1 MSPIAI
7 VSIILLLVFAGF
19 LAASE
24 SALTSISR
32 VVIDELEGKRG
43 GALLRKYSAQ
53 PARYLNVILLVRK
66 LCEFTATV
74 LLAVI
79 LLRNYPS
86 AQAMALTVAIMVV
99 LSYVVVG
106 VGPRTL
112 GKQQPHKYAR
122 YGIIVAYGMAFLLGP
137 VTKIL
142 ISVGNAL
149 TPGKGFRSGP
159 FTSEAELRDLVDQ
172 AHERGLVESDEHEM
186 IHSVFELGDTLV
198 RELMVPRTDM
208 VWVEKD
214 KSLRQGLSL
223 ALRSGYSRIPVIG
236 DSIDN
241 IVGIVYVKDL
251 AKRALDHHE
260 SEQSETIEQHMRPAN
275 FVPEIKMA
283 DDLLKE
289 MQKNQIHLAIVVD
302 EYGGTAG
309 IITIED
315 IIEEIVGEIE
325 DEFDDAEIQYTKQ
338 AENAFLFEGRTSLND
353 LLKIIGEEY
362 EPMIEEARGVP
373 LSASCVVHRGEML
386 EILQSARDFL
396 PVDFLTAESILNER
410 DQIIDEGRSSAEA
423 MIATTREDVS
433 RMIEQTS
440 IVQAARDEAQR
451 ILVDARAV
459 AEEERHE
466 VEAYIDARLATL
478 EVILNKTLD
487 AVARG
492 RERLEGAGDNDVL
505 SQLNSDR

>member
-7 VSIILLLVFAGF
+7 ISIIALLVFAGF

-32 VVIDELEGKRG
+32 VVIEEIEGKRG
-43 GALLRKYSAQ
+43 TALLRKYTAQ

-79 LLRNYPS
+79 LLRNYS
-86 AQAMALTVAIMVV
+86 RAQAMALTVAIMVV

-122 YGIIVAYGMAFLLGP
+122 YGIIVAYGLALLLGP
-137 VTKIL
+137 VTKLL
-142 ISVGNAL
+142 IAVGNAL

-172 AHERGLVESDEHEM
+172 AHERGLVESGEHEM

-236 DSIDN
+236 DDIDN

-260 SEQSETIEQHMRPAN
+260 SETTETIEKHMRPAN

-325 DEFDDAEIQYTKQ
+325 DEFDDGEEEFMWLGPDK
-338 AENAFLFEGRTSLND
+338 GRARASLHIED
-353 LLKIIGEEY
+353 LADVLKIEIEKEEY
-362 EPMIEEARGVP
+362 EDIDSIGGLMAQKLGRVP
-373 LSASCVVHRGEML
+373 IAGSTISWHG
-386 EILQSARDFL
+386 F
-396 PVDFLTAESILNER
+396 SITSER
-410 DQIIDEGRSSAEA
+410 PLGRRRRISS
-423 MIATTREDVS
+423 V
-433 RMIEQTS
+433 
-440 IVQAARDEAQR
+440 
-451 ILVDARAV
+451 LV
-459 AEEERHE
+459 
-466 VEAYIDARLATL
+466 
-478 EVILNKTLD
+478 
-487 AVARG
+487 
-492 RERLEGAGDNDVL
+492 ERLVEEIEDAE
-505 SQLNSDR
+505 

>member
-7 VSIILLLVFAGF
+7 ISIILLLAFAGF

-32 VVIDELEGKRG
+32 IVVEELEGKRG
-43 GALLRKYSAQ
+43 GVLLRKYSAQ

-74 LLAVI
+74 LLASI
-79 LLRNYPS
+79 LLRNYSS
-86 AQAMALTVAIMVV
+86 APAMALTVAIMVV

-122 YGIIVAYGMAFLLGP
+122 YGIIVAYGLAFLLGP
-137 VTKIL
+137 VTKLL
-142 ISVGNAL
+142 ITVGNAI

-198 RELMVPRTDM
+198 RELMVPRTEM
-208 VWVEKD
+208 VWIEKD
-214 KSLRQGLSL
+214 KTLRQGLSL
-223 ALRSGYSRIPVIG
+223 ALRSGFSRIPVIG
-236 DSIDN
+236 TGPDN
-241 IVGIVYVKDL
+241 IIGIVYVKDL

-260 SEQSETIEQHMRPAN
+260 AEQSENIEQHMRPAN

-283 DDLLKE
+283 DELLKE
-289 MQKNQIHLAIVVD
+289 MQRDQIHLAVVVD

-325 DEFDDAEIQYTKQ
+325 DEFDDGEDHFTWLSGDKARANATLHIQDLADELKIEIS
-338 AENAFLFEGRTSLND
+338 ESDFEDVDSIGGLMAQKLGRVPIAGSTISLNGWS
-353 LLKIIGEEY
+353 ITSE
-362 EPMIEEARGVP
+362 RP
-373 LSASCVVHRGEML
+373 L
-386 EILQSARDFL
+386 
-396 PVDFLTAESILNER
+396 
-410 DQIIDEGRSSAEA
+410 GRRRRISSVL
-423 MIATTREDVS
+423 I
-433 RMIEQTS
+433 
-440 IVQAARDEAQR
+440 
-451 ILVDARAV
+451 
-459 AEEERHE
+459 
-466 VEAYIDARLATL
+466 
-478 EVILNKTLD
+478 
-487 AVARG
+487 
-492 RERLEGAGDNDVL
+492 ERLERDIEDHE
-505 SQLNSDR
+505 

>member
-7 VSIILLLVFAGF
+7 VSIIALLIFAGF

-32 VVIDELEGKRG
+32 VVIEEIEGKRG
-43 GALLRKYSAQ
+43 TALLRKYTAQ

-79 LLRNYPS
+79 LLRNYSS
-86 AQAMALTVAIMVV
+86 AQAMALTVVIMVV

-122 YGIIVAYGMAFLLGP
+122 YGIIVAYGLAFLLGP
-137 VTKIL
+137 VTTLL
-142 ISVGNAL
+142 IAVGNAM

-236 DSIDN
+236 DGIDN

-260 SEQSETIEQHMRPAN
+260 SETTETIEKHMRPAN

-325 DEFDDAEIQYTKQ
+325 DEFDDGEEDFTWLTPDK
-338 AENAFLFEGRTSLND
+338 GRAKATLHIED
-353 LLKIIGEEY
+353 LADELKIEIEKEEY
-362 EPMIEEARGVP
+362 EDIDSIGGLMAQKLGRVP
-373 LSASCVVHRGEML
+373 IAGSTISWHG
-386 EILQSARDFL
+386 F
-396 PVDFLTAESILNER
+396 SITSER
-410 DQIIDEGRSSAEA
+410 PLGRRRRISS
-423 MIATTREDVS
+423 V
-433 RMIEQTS
+433 
-440 IVQAARDEAQR
+440 
-451 ILVDARAV
+451 LV
-459 AEEERHE
+459 
-466 VEAYIDARLATL
+466 
-478 EVILNKTLD
+478 
-487 AVARG
+487 
-492 RERLEGAGDNDVL
+492 ERLVEEIEDAE
-505 SQLNSDR
+505 

>member
-7 VSIILLLVFAGF
+7 VSIIALLIFAGF

-32 VVIDELEGKRG
+32 VVIEEIEGKRG
-43 GALLRKYSAQ
+43 TALLRKYTAQ

-79 LLRNYPS
+79 LLRNYSS
-86 AQAMALTVAIMVV
+86 AQAMALTVVIMVV

-112 GKQQPHKYAR
+112 GRQQPHKYAR
-122 YGIIVAYGMAFLLGP
+122 YGIIVAYGLAFLLGP
-137 VTKIL
+137 VTTLL
-142 ISVGNAL
+142 IAVGNAM

-236 DSIDN
+236 DGIDN

-251 AKRALDHHE
+251 AKRALDHHD
-260 SEQSETIEQHMRPAN
+260 SETTETIEKHMRPAN

-325 DEFDDAEIQYTKQ
+325 DEFDDGEEDFTWLTPDK
-338 AENAFLFEGRTSLND
+338 GRAKATLHIED
-353 LLKIIGEEY
+353 LADELKIEIEKEEY
-362 EPMIEEARGVP
+362 EDIDSIGGLMAQKLGRVP
-373 LSASCVVHRGEML
+373 IAGSTISWHG
-386 EILQSARDFL
+386 F
-396 PVDFLTAESILNER
+396 SITSER
-410 DQIIDEGRSSAEA
+410 PLGRRRRISS
-423 MIATTREDVS
+423 V
-433 RMIEQTS
+433 
-440 IVQAARDEAQR
+440 
-451 ILVDARAV
+451 LV
-459 AEEERHE
+459 
-466 VEAYIDARLATL
+466 
-478 EVILNKTLD
+478 
-487 AVARG
+487 
-492 RERLEGAGDNDVL
+492 ERLVEEIEDAE
-505 SQLNSDR
+505 

>member
-7 VSIILLLVFAGF
+7 VSIIALLIFAGF

-32 VVIDELEGKRG
+32 VVIEEIEGKRG
-43 GALLRKYSAQ
+43 AALLRKYTAQ

-79 LLRNYPS
+79 LLRNYSS
-86 AQAMALTVAIMVV
+86 AQAMALTVVIMVV

-112 GKQQPHKYAR
+112 GRQQPHKYAR
-122 YGIIVAYGMAFLLGP
+122 YGIIVAYGLAFLLGP
-137 VTKIL
+137 VTTLL
-142 ISVGNAL
+142 IAVGNAL

-236 DSIDN
+236 DDIDN

-260 SEQSETIEQHMRPAN
+260 SEQTETIEKHMRPAN

-325 DEFDDAEIQYTKQ
+325 DEFDDGEEDFMWLTPDK
-338 AENAFLFEGRTSLND
+338 GRAKATLHIED
-353 LLKIIGEEY
+353 LADELKIEIEKEEY
-362 EPMIEEARGVP
+362 EDIDSIGGLMAQKLGRVP
-373 LSASCVVHRGEML
+373 IAGSTISWHG
-386 EILQSARDFL
+386 F
-396 PVDFLTAESILNER
+396 SITSER
-410 DQIIDEGRSSAEA
+410 PQGRRRRISS
-423 MIATTREDVS
+423 V
-433 RMIEQTS
+433 
-440 IVQAARDEAQR
+440 
-451 ILVDARAV
+451 LV
-459 AEEERHE
+459 
-466 VEAYIDARLATL
+466 
-478 EVILNKTLD
+478 
-487 AVARG
+487 
-492 RERLEGAGDNDVL
+492 ERLVEEIEDAE
-505 SQLNSDR
+505 

>member
-7 VSIILLLVFAGF
+7 TSIIALLAFAGF

-32 VVIDELEGKRG
+32 IVVEELEGKRG

-66 LCEFTATV
+66 FCELTATV
-74 LLAVI
+74 LLASI
-79 LLRNYPS
+79 LLRNYSS

-122 YGIIVAYGMAFLLGP
+122 YGIIVAHGLAIILGP
-137 VTKIL
+137 VTKLL
-142 ISVGNAL
+142 ITLGNAI

-172 AHERGLVESDEHEM
+172 AHERGLVESNEHEM

-208 VWVEKD
+208 VWIEKD
-214 KSLRQGLSL
+214 KTLRQGLSL
-223 ALRSGYSRIPVIG
+223 ALRSGFSRIPVVG
-236 DSIDN
+236 TGLDN
-241 IVGIVYVKDL
+241 IIGIVYVKDL

-260 SEQSETIEQHMRPAN
+260 AEQSENIEAHMRPAN

-283 DDLLKE
+283 DELLKE
-289 MQKNQIHLAIVVD
+289 MQRDQIHLAVVVD

-325 DEFDDAEIQYTKQ
+325 DEFDDGEVNFTWLTTEKARANATFHIEDLAGELKIEIN
-338 AENAFLFEGRTSLND
+338 ESDFEHVDTIGGLMAQKLGRVPIAGSTISLNGWS
-353 LLKIIGEEY
+353 ITSE
-362 EPMIEEARGVP
+362 RP
-373 LSASCVVHRGEML
+373 L
-386 EILQSARDFL
+386 
-396 PVDFLTAESILNER
+396 
-410 DQIIDEGRSSAEA
+410 GRRRRISSVL
-423 MIATTREDVS
+423 I
-433 RMIEQTS
+433 
-440 IVQAARDEAQR
+440 
-451 ILVDARAV
+451 
-459 AEEERHE
+459 
-466 VEAYIDARLATL
+466 
-478 EVILNKTLD
+478 
-487 AVARG
+487 
-492 RERLEGAGDNDVL
+492 ERLEREIEDHE
-505 SQLNSDR
+505 

>member
-7 VSIILLLVFAGF
+7 VSIIALLAFAGF

-32 VVIDELEGKRG
+32 IVVEELEGKRG

-66 LCEFTATV
+66 LCEFTAAV
-74 LLAVI
+74 LLASI

-86 AQAMALTVAIMVV
+86 AQAMALTVLIMVV

-122 YGIIVAYGMAFLLGP
+122 YGIIVAYGLTIILGP
-137 VTKIL
+137 VTKLL
-142 ISVGNAL
+142 ITVGNAI

-198 RELMVPRTDM
+198 RELMVPRTEM
-208 VWVEKD
+208 VWIEKD
-214 KSLRQGLSL
+214 RSLRQGLSL
-223 ALRSGYSRIPVIG
+223 ALRSGFSRIPVVG
-236 DSIDN
+236 TGPDN
-241 IVGIVYVKDL
+241 IIGIVYVKDL
-251 AKRALDHHE
+251 ARRALDHHE
-260 SEQSETIEQHMRPAN
+260 AEQSEYIEQHMRPAT

-283 DDLLKE
+283 DELLKE
-289 MQKNQIHLAIVVD
+289 MQRNQIHLAVVVD

-325 DEFDDAEIQYTKQ
+325 DEFDDGEDHFIWLSSKMARANASLHIEDLADELKIEIN
-338 AENAFLFEGRTSLND
+338 ESDFEGIDTIGGLMAQKLGRVPIAGSTISLNGWS
-353 LLKIIGEEY
+353 ITSERPIGRRRR
-362 EPMIEEARGVP
+362 I
-373 LSASCVVHRGEML
+373 
-386 EILQSARDFL
+386 
-396 PVDFLTAESILNER
+396 
-410 DQIIDEGRSSAEA
+410 SSVL
-423 MIATTREDVS
+423 I
-433 RMIEQTS
+433 
-440 IVQAARDEAQR
+440 
-451 ILVDARAV
+451 
-459 AEEERHE
+459 
-466 VEAYIDARLATL
+466 
-478 EVILNKTLD
+478 
-487 AVARG
+487 
-492 RERLEGAGDNDVL
+492 ERLEIEIEDHE
-505 SQLNSDR
+505 

>member
-7 VSIILLLVFAGF
+7 ASIIALLAFAGF

-32 VVIDELEGKRG
+32 IVVEELEGKRG

-66 LCEFTATV
+66 LCELTATV
-74 LLAVI
+74 LLASI
-79 LLRNYPS
+79 LLRNYSS

-122 YGIIVAYGMAFLLGP
+122 YGIIVAYGLAFLLGP
-137 VTKIL
+137 VTKLL
-142 ISVGNAL
+142 ITVGNAI

-208 VWVEKD
+208 VWIERD
-214 KSLRQGLSL
+214 KTLRQGLSL
-223 ALRSGYSRIPVIG
+223 ALRSGFSRVPVVG
-236 DSIDN
+236 TGPDN
-241 IVGIVYVKDL
+241 IIGIVYVKDL

-260 SEQSETIEQHMRPAN
+260 AEQTEYIEQHMRPAT

-283 DDLLKE
+283 DELLKE
-289 MQKNQIHLAIVVD
+289 MQRNQIHLAVVVD

-325 DEFDDAEIQYTKQ
+325 DEFDDGEDNFTWLSADK
-338 AENAFLFEGRTSLND
+338 ARANATLHIED
-353 LLKIIGEEY
+353 LADELKIEINESDFENVDTIGGL
-362 EPMIEEARGVP
+362 MAQKLGRVP
-373 LSASCVVHRGEML
+373 IAGSTISL
-386 EILQSARDFL
+386 EGW
-396 PVDFLTAESILNER
+396 SITSER
-410 DQIIDEGRSSAEA
+410 PLGRRRRISSVL
-423 MIATTREDVS
+423 I
-433 RMIEQTS
+433 
-440 IVQAARDEAQR
+440 
-451 ILVDARAV
+451 
-459 AEEERHE
+459 
-466 VEAYIDARLATL
+466 
-478 EVILNKTLD
+478 
-487 AVARG
+487 
-492 RERLEGAGDNDVL
+492 ERLEDEIEDHE
-505 SQLNSDR
+505 

>member
-7 VSIILLLVFAGF
+7 LSIIALLAFAGF

-32 VVIDELEGKRG
+32 IVVEELEGKRG

-66 LCEFTATV
+66 LCELTATV
-74 LLAVI
+74 LLASI

-86 AQAMALTVAIMVV
+86 AQAMALTVLIMVV

-122 YGIIVAYGMAFLLGP
+122 YGIIVAYGLTIILGP
-137 VTKIL
+137 VTKLL
-142 ISVGNAL
+142 ITVGNAI

-198 RELMVPRTDM
+198 RELMVPRTEM
-208 VWVEKD
+208 VWIEKD

-223 ALRSGYSRIPVIG
+223 ALRSGFSRIPVVG
-236 DSIDN
+236 TGPDN
-241 IVGIVYVKDL
+241 IIGIVYVKDL

-260 SEQSETIEQHMRPAN
+260 AEQSENIEQHMRPAT

-283 DDLLKE
+283 DELLKE
-289 MQKNQIHLAIVVD
+289 MQRNQIHLAVVVD

-325 DEFDDAEIQYTKQ
+325 DEFDDGEDHFTWLSSNMARANASLHIEDLADELKIEIN
-338 AENAFLFEGRTSLND
+338 ESDFEGIDTIGGLMAQKLGRVPIAGSTISLNGWS
-353 LLKIIGEEY
+353 ITSERPIGRRRR
-362 EPMIEEARGVP
+362 I
-373 LSASCVVHRGEML
+373 
-386 EILQSARDFL
+386 
-396 PVDFLTAESILNER
+396 
-410 DQIIDEGRSSAEA
+410 SSVL
-423 MIATTREDVS
+423 I
-433 RMIEQTS
+433 
-440 IVQAARDEAQR
+440 
-451 ILVDARAV
+451 
-459 AEEERHE
+459 
-466 VEAYIDARLATL
+466 
-478 EVILNKTLD
+478 
-487 AVARG
+487 
-492 RERLEGAGDNDVL
+492 ERLETEIEDHE
-505 SQLNSDR
+505 